1 MSLTAERTK
10 RFYRTAGNA
19 GRRSPFTFD
28 AVAVI
33 AAIIDFVVVLGCSV
47 VGVFSYH
54 YLAFGILADPAM
66 NIGIGLLMAALF
78 VLAMSCLQAYRYD
91 GLSSFRHQALLISVL
106 IPSVLAF
113 LLAVIFFMKL
123 GDTFSRGAVLYLAS
137 LSIASLIGMRLL
149 WRNRLSSV
157 ILSGWVRP
165 IRTFFICPKTLPE
178 DRLQH
183 FSSDKGM
190 KIAHLA
196 WYSDEDGG
204 DIISELRSR
213 VSGGAIASSV
223 DEVVIV
229 WRDSQEQHLEDMLRE
244 LRRLP
249 IPVKVVFDSFTGSVV
264 SCNRESIGG
273 VVAFQVQSPP
283 LGLLERAAK
292 RSFDIV
298 FALLALVCLLPIFL
312 VVALAIKLDS
322 DGPVFFLQHR
332 RGHDNR
338 PFRIIKFRSMSVLE
352 DGQNV
357 RQATQGDSRIT
368 RMGSFIRATSIDEL
382 PQFLNVLTGDMS
394 VVGPRP
400 HAVAHDDVFD
410 RLIDEYASRRHVKP
424 GLTGWAQIQGHRGE
438 TPTVESMQER
448 VSCDLWYINNWSL
461 WLDLRIVARTVFSL
475 RGA

>member
-10 RFYRTAGNA
+10 GLYRSVGNTK
-19 GRRSPFTFD
+19 RRRPFSFD

-33 AAIIDFVVVLGCSV
+33 AAAVDFVVVLASSI
-47 VGVFSYH
+47 VGVFTYH
-54 YLAFGILADPAM
+54 YFAFDILADPAM
-66 NIGIGLLMAALF
+66 NIGIGLLMAAIF
-78 VLAMSCLQAYRYD
+78 VLAMSCMHAYRYD
-91 GLSSFRHQALLISVL
+91 ELSSFRHQTLLIAVL

-113 LLAVIFFMKL
+113 LLTVIFFLKL
-123 GDTFSRGAVLYLAS
+123 GETFSRGAVLYLA
-137 LSIASLIGMRLL
+137 LTSIGFLIGVRLIWL
-149 WRNRLSSV
+149 RGLSSV
-157 ILSGWVRP
+157 IVGGWVRP
-165 IRTFFICPKTLPE
+165 IRTFFICPKSMPA
-178 DRLQH
+178 DRLEH
-183 FSSDKGM
+183 FSTDSGM

-196 WYSDEDGG
+196 WYPEDSDS
-204 DIISELRSR
+204 IAELRSR
-213 VSGGAIASSV
+213 ISGVSVGSTV

-229 WRDSQEQHLEDMLRE
+229 WRDTDEEQLAAMLEE

-283 LGLLERAAK
+283 LGMFERAAK

-298 FALLALVCLLPIFL
+298 FALLALVFLLPIFL
-312 VVALAIKLDS
+312 VVAVAIKLDS
-322 DGPVFFLQHR
+322 DGPVFFLQRR

-338 PFRIIKFRSMSVLE
+338 QFRIIKFRSMTVLE
-352 DGQNV
+352 DGPSIL
-357 RQATQGDSRIT
+357 QARAADPRVT
-368 RMGSFIRATSIDEL
+368 RMGSFLRAYSIDEL
-382 PQFLNVLTGDMS
+382 PQFLNVLAGHMS

-410 RLIDEYASRRHVKP
+410 RLIVEYAARRHVKP

-448 VSCDLWYINNWSL
+448 VAFDLWYINNWSL
-461 WLDLRIVARTVFSL
+461 WLDFKIVARTMFSL
-475 RGA
+475 RGV